1 MLLCIKSHNR
11 VPMGIGGLIANSHL
25 PLVMLCEFLQKML
38 DILSIGKLVLA
49 TVAEEE
55 RDIFGDS

>member
-1 MLLCIKSHNR
+1 
-11 VPMGIGGLIANSHL
+11 MGIGGLIASSHL
-25 PLVMLCEFLQKML
+25 PLIMLCGFLQKML

-55 RDIFGDS
+55 RDIFGGS